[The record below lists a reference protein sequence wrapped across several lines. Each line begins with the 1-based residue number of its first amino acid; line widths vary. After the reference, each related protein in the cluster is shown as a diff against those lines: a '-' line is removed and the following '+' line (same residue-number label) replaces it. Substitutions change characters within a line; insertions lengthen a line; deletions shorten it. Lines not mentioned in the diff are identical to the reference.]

1 MKNMNNNLNERRG
14 GDRTA
19 LLVVLFV
26 VLAIF
31 ILIAICWKA
40 GSALFGDSEKK
51 QNGGTV
57 MEEESLFSMDS
68 DYDELDEDVI
78 TLTGDDFDISEREW
92 RSLRNEVRQL
102 RQEVEQL
109 KADKGKTVSAS
120 SQTVKTQEKSSAQST
135 ATATS
140 TTTVATVTP
149 QASFNPNAVTL
160 ANYNHDWVSSEASVS
175 LKNNTNRTISSITG
189 RMIYYDMKGNML
201 DYQDFTKSVII
212 EPGMVKSFSI
222 KSYGYGDNYAYYKSD
237 VMQSKPDRK
246 YKVEFVLKSYR

>member
-31 ILIAICWKA
+31 ILIALCWKA

-120 SQTVKTQEKSSAQST
+120 SQTVKTQEKSSARLTTTTT
-135 ATATS
+135 ATTS
-140 TTTVATVTP
+140 YTNPA
-149 QASFNPNAVTL
+149 AFDPNAVTL
-160 ANYNHDWVSSEASVS
+160 ANYNHDWVQSKATVAF
-175 LKNNTNRTISSITG
+175 KNNTANTITRIDG
-189 RMIYYDMKGNML
+189 RMIYKDLQGNML
-201 DYQDFTKSVII
+201 DYADFSKNITI
-212 EPGMVKSFSI
+212 EPGMVKSFELNA
-222 KSYGYGDNYAYYKSD
+222 YGYKDSYAYYKNEVRYS
-237 VMQSKPDRK
+237 DRK